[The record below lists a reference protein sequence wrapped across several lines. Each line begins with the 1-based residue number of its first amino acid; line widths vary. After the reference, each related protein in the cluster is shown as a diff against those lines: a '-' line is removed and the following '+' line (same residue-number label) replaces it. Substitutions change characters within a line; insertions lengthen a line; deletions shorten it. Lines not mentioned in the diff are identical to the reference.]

1 MQLRLSRILLG
12 LVSGPQESPAG
23 IAGFGA
29 RQRAIFSSCD
39 PCEAAIVVPLLR
51 RNSGSIVAGIERI
64 ELVYGREAQ
73 MLGIL
78 GEESLCVFR
87 TRKLGELTFFE
98 MSDRNFGN
106 VGLPRNNLNG
116 RTQCVSSS
124 AEFFSEIRI

>member
-1 MQLRLSRILLG
+1 M
-12 LVSGPQESPAG
+12 G
-23 IAGFGA
+23 IAGCGD
-29 RQRAIFSSCD
+29 RRRAILSSCD
-39 PCEAAIVVPLLR
+39 SCEAAIAVLLLR

-87 TRKLGELTFFE
+87 TRKLGELTLFE
-98 MSDRNFGN
+98 MSDRNFRN
-106 VGLPRNNLNG
+106 VGLSRNVLNG
-116 RTQCVSSS
+116 TTQCMSSS